1 MIAADVLVDP
11 NSISEFS
18 HHISERPSQSR
29 VIRSLVGLQN
39 ALTPSG
45 ASHLGTTRLTGGIDM
60 NTLRQLRN
68 FWILGVATMV
78 LTCFST
84 AVAQASYKVQDLGV
98 QHPDNLGMAMGLNN
112 HGWTLNME
120 QLLDPFSISLSAHLV
135 QGTDSISIGELKLEL
150 GTLGGPNSSINWNG
164 INDPGE
170 AVGMSETSVP
180 DPNGEDVCGF
190 GTHLTCLPFLWQ
202 NGLMS
207 ALPTVGGNNGQAS
220 AINNRGQVAGYAEN
234 GTADSTCPPGT
245 ENFMIDLPVVW
256 TKGKAQ
262 ALPTIGSD
270 PDGVAYGINNQGQAV
285 GYSGTCTAANYAV
298 VWENGAATSLPD
310 LGDPG
315 AIAYAINSHG
325 QIVGQAVNSD
335 GIPLAA
341 LWQDNTVTSL
351 GPLLPGD
358 VASFATSI
366 NNRGQAVGSSFNS
379 NNGASWSRGLI
390 WQNGVTIDL
399 NTLFPASSH
408 LFVISASNINE
419 SGQIAGMAVDTTG
432 PHAGNIVHAFLATP
446 VNEDMGKSIADVVRT
461 HPEINL
467 PAAIVGKQLSPRSA
481 HCSIHDQGIF

>member
-1 MIAADVLVDP
+1 MI
-11 NSISEFS
+11 
-18 HHISERPSQSR
+18 
-29 VIRSLVGLQN
+29 
-39 ALTPSG
+39 
-45 ASHLGTTRLTGGIDM
+45 
-60 NTLRQLRN
+60 TLRQLRN

-78 LTCFST
+78 LACFSN

-112 HGWTLNME
+112 QGWTLNME

-180 DPNGEDVCGF
+180 DPNGEDICGF

-202 NGLMS
+202 NGVMS

-220 AINNRGQVAGYAEN
+220 AINNSGQVAGYAEN
-234 GTADSTCPPGT
+234 GIVDSTCPPGFT
-245 ENFMIDLPVVW
+245 NNRIDLPVLW
-256 TKGKAQ
+256 HKGKAQ
-262 ALPTIGSD
+262 ALPTIGTD

-285 GYSGTCTAANYAV
+285 GYSGTCTSANYGV
-298 VWENGAATSLPD
+298 VWENGTATALPD

-335 GIPLAA
+335 GTPLAT
-341 LWQDNTVTSL
+341 LWQNNLATSL

-366 NNRGQAVGSSFNS
+366 NNRGQVVGSSFNS
-379 NNGASWSRGLI
+379 SNSWSHGLL
-390 WQNGVTIDL
+390 WKNGVTTDL

-408 LFVISASNINE
+408 LYVISASNINE
-419 SGQIAGMAVDTTG
+419 SGQIAGMAVDMAG
-432 PHAGNIVHAFLATP
+432 SHAGNIVHAFLATP
-446 VNEDMGKSIADVVRT
+446 VDEDLGKSIADVVGA

-467 PAAIVGKQLSPRSA
+467 PATNVGRQLSPRSA
-481 HCSIHDQGIF
+481 HCSIHDKGIF

>member
-1 MIAADVLVDP
+1 M
-11 NSISEFS
+11 S
-18 HHISERPSQSR
+18 
-29 VIRSLVGLQN
+29 
-39 ALTPSG
+39 
-45 ASHLGTTRLTGGIDM
+45 
-60 NTLRQLRN
+60 TLRQLRN
-68 FWILGVATMV
+68 FWILWVTTIV
-78 LTCFST
+78 LACFSN

-98 QHPDNLGMAMGLNN
+98 QHPDNLGMAMALNN
-112 HGWTLNME
+112 YGWTENME
-120 QLLDPFSISLSAHLV
+120 QLLDHFTLSTLYPPV
-135 QGTDSISIGELKLEL
+135 QGTVRISIGDLNLEL
-150 GTLGGPNSSINWNG
+150 GTLGGKNSSINWNG

-190 GTHLTCLPFLWQ
+190 GTHLTCSPFLWQ
-202 NGLMS
+202 NGTMI

-234 GTADSTCPPGT
+234 GIADSTCPQGV
-245 ENFMIDLPVVW
+245 ENFMVDLPVMW
-256 TKGKAQ
+256 DKGIAM
-262 ALPTIGSD
+262 ALPTINGD
-270 PDGVAYGINNQGQAV
+270 PDGVAFGINNRGQAV

-298 VWENGAATSLPD
+298 VWENGTATKLRD

-315 AIAYAINSHG
+315 GIAYAINSHN
-325 QIVGQAVNSD
+325 QVVGQAVNSD

-366 NNRGQAVGSSFNS
+366 NNRGQVVGSSFDSRAN
-379 NNGASWSRGLI
+379 WSHGLL
-390 WQNGVTIDL
+390 WQNGMMIDL
-399 NTLFPASSH
+399 NTVFPASSN
-408 LFVISASNINE
+408 LYVVSASNINE

-481 HCSIHDQGIF
+481 HCSIHDKGIF